1 MPPGVRRNERVPLSL
16 IPEEKID
23 EVRDAT
29 DIVDLI
35 SRYIPL
41 TRSGGTFKA
50 NCPFHQ
56 EKTPSFHV
64 WPDTGTWKCF
74 GCGKGGNA
82 FHFLMEKE
90 RLEFPEAVRVLARE
104 AGIVIEEEQGD
115 RRKEGERESLYR
127 TMEWACRFFQA
138 RLRGPEGQKAVE
150 YCKSRGILG
159 ETAKDFRIGF
169 APPGWRNLLNAA
181 QGAGVAVDLL
191 ERCGLCRP
199 GEREPYDWFR
209 DRLIF
214 PIQDIRG
221 RVIAFGARAFGDD
234 EPKYLNSPDTALFK
248 KGKTLY
254 ALNLAREEVLKE
266 RRIGIAEG
274 YTDVLMAHQY
284 GIKWLVAGLGTG
296 LTSEHAALARRYAD
310 RVDLIYDADT
320 AGKRAAE
327 RALDA
332 FLEVDADVR
341 VVQLPGGQDP
351 CDFLTNF
358 GKESFIQ
365 RIEEGREVFDFLVDR
380 TGVRHDLGTLNGR
393 IEAVDDILAS
403 VARTQNEIKR
413 DILLMRVT
421 EAFKVT
427 ESAVRERLR
436 IFSGRR
442 RGAVEIGP
450 TGVRDE
456 IEDAPEERFL
466 IEAVVLGDG
475 LAERLAVEWP
485 PERFRNRI
493 YRTIAAEAVSLVQD
507 GRTLDPGAV
516 AGRLREPE
524 VGQTLATI
532 LSAAKGKAN
541 FERQY
546 EDCLGRLRWSAR
558 LEEVREALAVARES
572 RSESE
577 IRQLE
582 RELFRLRVERH

>member
-1 MPPGVRRNERVPLSL
+1 MSL

-41 TRSGGTFKA
+41 SRSGGTFRA
-50 NCPFHQ
+50 TCPFHQ

-64 WPDTGTWKCF
+64 WPETATWKCF

-104 AGIVIEEEQGD
+104 AGIVIDEEPGD

-138 RLRGPEGQKAVE
+138 RLRGPEGKKAVD

-181 QGAGVAVDLL
+181 QGAGIAEDLL
-191 ERCGLCRP
+191 DRCGLCRR
-199 GEREPYDWFR
+199 GEKDPYDWFR
-209 DRLIF
+209 DRLVF

-274 YTDVLMAHQY
+274 YTDVVMAHQH

-296 LTSEHAALARRYAD
+296 LTSEHATLARRYAD

-380 TGVRHDLGTLNGR
+380 TGERHDLDTLSGR

-442 RGAVEIGP
+442 RGAVEIGS

-456 IEDAPEERFL
+456 VEDAPEERLL

-475 LAERLAVEWP
+475 LAERLGREWP
-485 PERFRNRI
+485 PERFHNRI
-493 YRTIAAEAVSLVQD
+493 YRTIAAEAVSLVQ
-507 GRTLDPGAV
+507 GGGTLDPGAV

-524 VGQTLATI
+524 AGQALAT
-532 LSAAKGKAN
+532 LLCAAKGKTN

-546 EDCLGRLRWSAR
+546 EDCLGRLRWMVR

-572 RSESE
+572 RTENE

>member
-1 MPPGVRRNERVPLSL
+1 MSL

-23 EVRDAT
+23 EVREAT

-50 NCPFHQ
+50 PCPFHQ

-64 WPDTGTWKCF
+64 WPETGTWKCF
-74 GCGKGGNA
+74 GCGVGGNA

-90 RLEFPEAVRVLARE
+90 RLEFPEAVRILARE
-104 AGIVIEEEQGD
+104 AGIEIVEDQGD
-115 RRKEGERESLYR
+115 RRAEGERASLYR

-138 RLRGPEGQKAVE
+138 RLRGPDGKKAVD
-150 YCKSRGILG
+150 YCKSRGITG

-169 APPGWRNLLNAA
+169 APPGWQNLLGAA
-181 QGAGVAVDLL
+181 RGAGIPLDLL
-191 ERCGLCRP
+191 ERCSLIRP

-209 DRLIF
+209 DRLVF

-234 EPKYLNSPDTALFK
+234 EPKYLNSQDTALFK

-274 YTDVLMAHQY
+274 YTDVLMAHQH

-296 LTSEHAALARRYAD
+296 LTAEHATLARRYAD

-320 AGKRAAE
+320 AGQRAAE

-332 FLEVDADVR
+332 FLAVDADVR
-341 VVQLPGGQDP
+341 VVSLPGGQDP
-351 CDFLTNF
+351 CDFLTNY
-358 GKESFIQ
+358 GKESFLQ
-365 RIEEGREVFDFLVDR
+365 RIDEGREVFDFLVDI
-380 TGVRHDLGTLNGR
+380 TGERHDLGTLNGR

-403 VARTQNEIKR
+403 VAKSENQIKR
-413 DILLMRVT
+413 DLLILRT
-421 EAFKVT
+421 SEAFKVT
-427 ESAVRERLR
+427 EGAVRERLK

-442 RGAVEIGP
+442 RGAVE
-450 TGVRDE
+450 TGRTGYVDE
-456 IEDAPEERFL
+456 VEDVSEERFL
-466 IEAVVLGDG
+466 VEAVVFGDG
-475 LAERLAVEWP
+475 LAERLATEWP
-485 PERFRNRI
+485 PERFRSRI
-493 YRTIAAEAVSLVQD
+493 LRTIAAEAVSIVQ
-507 GRTLDPGAV
+507 GGGNPDPGTV
-516 AGRLREPE
+516 AGRLKDPE
-524 VGQTLATI
+524 AGQALASI
-532 LSAAKGKAN
+532 LSAAKGKSN

-546 EDCLGRLRWSAR
+546 EDCLGRLRWTAR
-558 LEEVREALAVARES
+558 LEEVREQLAVARETGN
-572 RSESE
+572 ENE

-582 RELFRLRVERH
+582 RELFRLRADKP